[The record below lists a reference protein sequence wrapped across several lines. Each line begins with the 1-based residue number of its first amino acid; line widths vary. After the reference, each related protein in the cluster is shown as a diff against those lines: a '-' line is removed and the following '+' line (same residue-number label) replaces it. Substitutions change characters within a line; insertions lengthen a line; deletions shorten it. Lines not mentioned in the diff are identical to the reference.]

1 MTGAESELLKIAR
14 VLKSNGTEGETLI
27 GFRET
32 GPETLKTTEPVFIMF
47 DGLPVPFFIE
57 SFTRRGSVRALVRL
71 TGVNNLED
79 AEEIVGKD
87 IYVRPEA
94 IIGYEDD
101 DDELTL
107 DDLIGWSLLDGEGHP
122 AGTITG
128 YEDIPGNPCL
138 YIETEN
144 GQAMLPFHEDLVL
157 SVDEESET
165 LSMSI
170 PEGLI

>member
-1 MTGAESELLKIAR
+1 M
-14 VLKSNGTEGETLI
+14 
-27 GFRET
+27 
-32 GPETLKTTEPVFIMF
+32 
-47 DGLPVPFFIE
+47 
-57 SFTRRGSVRALVRL
+57 VRL
-71 TGVNNLED
+71 TGVNNLDD

-107 DDLIGWSLLDGEGHP
+107 DDLIGWSLLDGEGHR

-165 LSMSI
+165 LTMSI